1 MLLSIY
7 IYKTEAFEA
16 PIIFHVSTILKK
28 KTFLKP
34 GIIKMKKKK
43 KHPKISAKKKSQK
56 PKTLKISFC
65 PKPKP
70 DNKNTLP
77 LQRKHSNTDSSN
89 SLSSSSRS
97 PISFF
102 KQTISS
108 MPLST
113 YMFSCLQS
121 FSLLYL
127 HSKLSSVVQTNIL
140 CKERPAHQHESIS
153 FVQNLYPLQVS
164 FYLIIYVCNPI

>member
-1 MLLSIY
+1 M
-7 IYKTEAFEA
+7 
-16 PIIFHVSTILKK
+16 
-28 KTFLKP
+28 
-34 GIIKMKKKK
+34 
-43 KHPKISAKKKSQK
+43 
-56 PKTLKISFC
+56 KISFY

-77 LQRKHSNTDSSN
+77 LQCKHSNTDSSY
-89 SLSSSSRS
+89 SLSSCSRS
-97 PISFF
+97 PISFL

-113 YMFSCLQS
+113 YMFPCLQS

-127 HSKLSSVVQTNIL
+127 HSKLSSVIQTCIL
-140 CKERPAHQHESIS
+140 CKERPAHQHESIP

-164 FYLIIYVCNPI
+164 FYLIIHVCNPIWLSYLIILFFILFFI